1 MGQAAPMKRIL
12 VTGSRTWTN
21 EQMMRNELVRAYRE
35 LNGDRGDLRD
45 IVLVHGGAAG
55 ADTMA
60 GQIWW
65 SARLPVEVHEAK
77 WKTNGVYFAGAGRA
91 RNQKMVDL
99 GADLC
104 LAFIKNNSRG
114 ASHCAQAAE
123 DAGIPVRIFR
133 E

>member
-1 MGQAAPMKRIL
+1 
-12 VTGSRTWTN
+12 
-21 EQMMRNELVRAYRE
+21 MRNELIKAYRE
-35 LNGDRGDLRD
+35 LGNGNDT
-45 IVLVHGGAAG
+45 ILVHGGVRG
-55 ADTMA
+55 ADQMA
-60 GQIWW
+60 ATIWKY
-65 SARLPVEVHEAK
+65 ARLPIEEHLPQ
-77 WKTNGVYFAGAGRA
+77 WWSNGVFYSGAGRY

-104 LAFIKNNSRG
+104 LAFIKDHSRG

>member
-1 MGQAAPMKRIL
+1 MTRLL

-21 EQMMRNELVRAYRE
+21 MQVMRNELIRAYRD
-35 LNGDRGDLRD
+35 LNNLGEV
-45 IVLVHGGAAG
+45 ILVHGGAAG

-60 GQIWW
+60 GRIWM
-65 SARLPVEVHEAK
+65 SGHLPVEVHEAN
-77 WKTNGVYFAGAGRA
+77 WKTNGIFFSGAGRA
-91 RNQKMVDL
+91 RNMKMVHL

>member
-1 MGQAAPMKRIL
+1 MTRIL
-12 VTGSRTWTN
+12 ITGSRTWTN
-21 EQMMRNELVRAYRE
+21 MQVMRNELVRAYRE
-35 LNGDRGDLRD
+35 LNDGGPM
-45 IVLVHGGAAG
+45 ILVHGGAAG

-60 GQIWW
+60 GQIWQ
-65 SARLPVEVHEAK
+65 SARLPVEVHEAQ
-77 WKTNGVYFAGAGRA
+77 WKTNGVFFSGAGRY

-114 ASHCAQAAE
+114 ASHCAQLAE